1 MSKISAQNH
10 RFVSAFT
17 LIELLIVIVIIGIL
31 AGVILVVLN
40 PAAQQRKSAE
50 SVLQANTNKLCLGLF
65 SCAQTT
71 YDPTKCNDMTK
82 IGGIDPNGSPSTS
95 TYSVSAS
102 GNVISVTGT
111 LPAGVGSST
120 DCEFTCSYDIVSGT
134 PQKLT
139 EGAGCIL

>member
-1 MSKISAQNH
+1 MSKFSAQPY
-10 RFVSAFT
+10 RLAFT

-50 SVLQANTNKLCLGLF
+50 AVLQANTNKLCLGLF

-71 YDPTKCNDMTK
+71 YDPLRCNDMTK
-82 IGGIDPNGSPSTS
+82 IGGIDPIDSPSTS
-95 TYSVSAS
+95 TYDVLAT

-111 LPAGVGSST
+111 LPAGVGSSV
-120 DCEFTCSYDIVSGT
+120 DCEFTCAYDIVSGT
-134 PQKLT
+134 PQRLT
-139 EGAGCIL
+139 QGAGCIL

>member
-1 MSKISAQNH
+1 MPKY
-10 RFVSAFT
+10 SAFT

-71 YDPTKCNDMTK
+71 YDPIKCNDMIK
-82 IGGIDPNGSPSTS
+82 IGGIDPSGSPSTS
-95 TYSVSAS
+95 IYDVSAT
-102 GNVISVTGT
+102 GNVIYVTGT
-111 LPAGVGSST
+111 LPAGVGSSSV
-120 DCEFTCSYDIVSGT
+120 CEFSCSYDIVSGI
-134 PQKLT
+134 PQRLAG
-139 EGAGCIL
+139 GAGCIL

>member
-1 MSKISAQNH
+1 MSKFTAQTY
-10 RFVSAFT
+10 RLVFT

-50 SVLQANTNKLCLGLF
+50 VVLQANTNKLCLGLF

-71 YDPTKCNDMTK
+71 YDPLRCSDMTK
-82 IGGIDPNGSPSTS
+82 IGGIDPVDSPSTS
-95 TYSVSAS
+95 VYAVSAV

-111 LPAGVGSST
+111 LPAGVGSSEI
-120 DCEFTCSYDIVSGT
+120 CEFTCAYDIVSGT
-134 PQKLT
+134 PQRLT
-139 EGAGCIL
+139 QGAGCIL